1 MTDKRRLLNDSIT
14 KNNIIILILRQVNLF
29 GGAERKRGRKGPMGS
44 RIRVQQLIERGGVPP
59 PLYAGGVIS
68 FLIHAAASD

>member
-1 MTDKRRLLNDSIT
+1 
-14 KNNIIILILRQVNLF
+14 
-29 GGAERKRGRKGPMGS
+29 MGS
-44 RIRVQQLIERGGVPP
+44 RIRVQQLIKRGGVPP